1 MMGLSSGEKILT
13 VCLAVLIQLQT
24 VMDGWTNTAFSHEC
38 RQMIKTLV

>member
-1 MMGLSSGEKILT
+1 MGQSSGERILI

-24 VMDGWTNTAFSHEC
+24 VMDGWTNAAFMTEC